1 MIQRLSEKQCFNGT
15 HVNFV
20 SENLSFCKQLNGLTV
35 PDQDTHLSV
44 VVFLIRCTINMVI
57 LTIITSPDSKAGFV

>member
-20 SENLSFCKQLNGLTV
+20 SETLSFCKQLNGLTV

-44 VVFLIRCTINMVI
+44 VFLDQVHNKHGNTHYNN
-57 LTIITSPDSKAGFV
+57 LTWQ